1 MNYSGEDLYWKRV
14 MALYNVFQRAEDTDF
29 KRLWQ
34 DKLHE
39 LMKLQ
44 SKYLTKDLNGVI
56 IA

>member
-1 MNYSGEDLYWKRV
+1 MNYSEDLYWKRV
-14 MALYNVFQRAEDTDF
+14 MALYNAFQRTEDTDF
-29 KRLWQ
+29 KRLWE

-44 SKYLTKDLNGVI
+44 SKYLTKDSNSVI

>member
-1 MNYSGEDLYWKRV
+1 MNYSGEDLYWQRV
-14 MALYNVFQRAEDTDF
+14 MALYNAFQRTEDTDF

-44 SKYLTKDLNGVI
+44 SKYLTKDSNGVI

>member
-1 MNYSGEDLYWKRV
+1 MNYSEELYWKRV
-14 MALYNVFQRAEDTDF
+14 TVLYNAFQGATNDDF

-39 LMKLQ
+39 LMQLQ
-44 SKYLTKDLNGVI
+44 SKYLTKDSNGVI

>member
-14 MALYNVFQRAEDTDF
+14 MALYNVFQRTEDTDF